1 MKKII
6 FLLTCLLAM
15 FTYQHADAQG
25 IRIYK
30 GGKIVQTITVAEF
43 DSLVA
48 FEPIDNALDF
58 EFVDLGLSV
67 KWATHNVG
75 ASSPEGYGDYFA
87 WGETSP
93 KSSYTIE
100 NSLTYGK
107 SMGDISG
114 NLQYDAAAANW
125 GGGARMP
132 TLAEWEELLIHCTS
146 VWTTRNG
153 VHGRLVTGPNGNS
166 IFLPAAGRRYGTS
179 LSNAGYY
186 GGYWSSTPNEDS
198 DDGADSLGFNSG
210 GFVWDWDG
218 RYYGRSVRPVRN

>member
-43 DSLVA
+43 DSIVSVEYL
-48 FEPIDNALDF
+48 ETEE

-67 KWATHNVG
+67 KWASRNLG
-75 ASSPEGYGDYFA
+75 AKYPEDYGDYFA

-93 KSSYTIE
+93 KSSYTFE

-114 NLQYDAAAANW
+114 NPQYDAAAANW

-132 TLAEWEELLIHCTS
+132 TRAECEELIRHCTS

-166 IFLPAAGRRYGTS
+166 IFLPAAGYRRGSSLYDAGDYGR
-179 LSNAGYY
+179 
-186 GGYWSSTPNEDS
+186 YWGSAPHEDN
-198 DDGADSLGFNSG
+198 DDGAYSLGFSG
-210 GFVWDWDG
+210 GYFGWYWSYRD
-218 RYYGRSVRPVRN
+218 YGLSVRPVRN